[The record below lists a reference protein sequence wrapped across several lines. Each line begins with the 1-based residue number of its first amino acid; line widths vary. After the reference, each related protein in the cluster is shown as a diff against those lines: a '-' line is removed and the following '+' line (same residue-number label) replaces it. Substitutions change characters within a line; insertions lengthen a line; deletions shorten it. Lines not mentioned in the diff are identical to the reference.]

1 MAWLGPE
8 GAAGSLHLAVAEDLA
23 EVVAGHGEGAALG
36 VAETGAADL
45 GVSHTLGVAVLD
57 LQRDEEAA

>member
-23 EVVAGHGEGAALG
+23 EVVAGHSEGAALR

-45 GVSHTLGVAVLD
+45 GVSHTLSVAVLD
-57 LQRDEEAA
+57 LQQDEEAA